1 MNKAYYRS
9 CKAALIVYDC
19 SHADNFTIDWIKYW
33 IDELRTYLDP
43 EVPIIVIGNKCDLDY
58 QS

>member
-9 CKAALIVYDC
+9 CQAAIIVYD
-19 SHADNFTIDWIKYW
+19 SSNTDNQTIDRIKYW

-43 EVPIIVIGNKCDLDY
+43 QVPIMIIGNKCDLDN
-58 QS
+58 

>member
-9 CKAALIVYDC
+9 CQAAIIVYD
-19 SHADNFTIDWIKYW
+19 SSNTDNQTIDRIKYW

-43 EVPIIVIGNKCDLDY
+43 
-58 QS
+58 